1 MLPVDEQHRPSLLAR
16 QSPSQSP
23 CGTLLRSAAPGRG
36 QSGCHPG
43 SQLQRTGMTLLQ
55 QTLLLNTAR
64 LALSPLRSLPMAAHL
79 PLGLPVAAAALARG
93 GALRKQALSRGW

>member
-1 MLPVDEQHRPSLLAR
+1 MDKQPRRSFLER

-23 CGTLLRSAAPGRG
+23 CGSSLRSAVPGRD

-55 QTLLLNTAR
+55 QALLL
-64 LALSPLRSLPMAAHL
+64 MAAQL
-79 PLGLPVAAAALARG
+79 LRGLPVAAAALARG
-93 GALRKQALSRGW
+93 GALRKQALSRG